1 MSDDIFI
8 GAETGNPG
16 YKQFFPLKYA
26 NRHGLIAGATG
37 TGKTI
42 TLQSMAEGFSRAGV
56 PVFMADVKGD
66 LSGLCQPSAGEGFV
80 LKRNEEIGFA
90 DFKPQACP
98 VTFWDM
104 YGEKGHPV
112 RTTISEI
119 GPVLLARMLE
129 LNDTQEGVL
138 NIAFRHAD
146 EEGLLLM
153 DLKDLRALLN
163 LIHEN
168 ASDISKDYGQV
179 SKPSIATIQRQLLR
193 LEEQGADQFFGE
205 PALNLADL
213 MRTDI
218 DGKGHVNILAADKLM
233 NAPRLYATFLL
244 WMLSELFEELPEA
257 GDLAKPKLVF
267 FFDEAHL
274 LFTDAPKSLLEK
286 IEQVVRLIR
295 SKGVGIYF
303 ITQNPQDIP
312 DSVLGQLGNRVQHA
326 LRAFTPQQ
334 QKFIRQAAQ
343 TYRANPAFK
352 VEEVISDLAV
362 GEALVSTLEDKGNP
376 SMVRR
381 ILVRPPE
388 SKVGPCSDDAKRMAM
403 KADGVGV
410 KYDTMHDR
418 ESAYEMLKSRAEG
431 PQGKNETKTASDA
444 SKSSGRA
451 KDGVGT
457 KTVKAVLTSV
467 SYSVGSA
474 IANSIF
480 GSSRKQSVA
489 TKAAKAAVRNAAS
502 SIGRNVGQ
510 EILRGV
516 LGSMRK

>member
-1 MSDDIFI
+1 MSTDIFI
-8 GAETGNPG
+8 GAENGNAD
-16 YKQFFPLKYA
+16 YKQLFPLKYA

-42 TLQSMAEGFSRAGV
+42 TLQSMAEGFSRSGI

-66 LSGLCQPSAGEGFV
+66 LSGICQPSSGEDFI
-80 LKRNEEIGFA
+80 LKRNEQIGFT
-90 DFKPQACP
+90 DFRPQACP
-98 VTFWDM
+98 VAFWDL
-104 YGEKGHPV
+104 YGEKGHSV

-119 GPVLLARMLE
+119 GPVMLARMLE
-129 LNDTQEGVL
+129 LNETQEGVL

-146 EEGLLLM
+146 EEGLLLT

-163 LIHEN
+163 AMHES
-168 ASDISKDYGQV
+168 ASDISKAYGQV
-179 SKPSIATIQRQLLR
+179 SKPSIATIQRQLLK
-193 LEEQGADQFFGE
+193 LEDQGANKFFGE
-205 PALNLADL
+205 PELNLADL
-213 MRTDI
+213 MRTDM
-218 DGKGHVNILAADKLM
+218 DGKGYVNILAADKLM
-233 NAPRLYATFLL
+233 NAPRLYSTFL

-257 GDLAKPKLVF
+257 GDLPQPKLVF

-303 ITQNPQDIP
+303 VTQNPQDIP

-334 QKFIRQAAQ
+334 QKFIKQAAQ

-381 ILVRPPE
+381 ILIRPPE
-388 SKVGPCSDDAKRMAM
+388 SKVGPCSPDAKSMAM
-403 KADGVGV
+403 KADGVGA
-410 KYDTMHDR
+410 KYDVTQDR
-418 ESAYEMLKSRAEG
+418 ESAYEKLTNTQVSQKQAPANDEPKS
-431 PQGKNETKTASDA
+431 T
-444 SKSSGRA
+444 GRQRDSIA
-451 KDGVGT
+451 T
-457 KTVKAVLTSV
+457 KTVKAVVASV

-474 IANSIF
+474 IANAIF
-480 GSSRKQSVA
+480 GGGRGKSIG
-489 TKAAKAAVRNAAS
+489 TKAAKSAVRNAAS
-502 SIGRNVGQ
+502 SIGRNVGN

-516 LGSMRK
+516 LGSRKR

>member
-8 GAETGNPG
+8 GAETGSPVF
-16 YKQFFPLKYA
+16 KQFLSLKYA

-42 TLQSMAEGFSRAGV
+42 TLQAMAEGFSAAGV

-66 LSGLCQPSAGEGFV
+66 LSGLCQPSAMEDFV
-80 LKRNEEIGFA
+80 IARKELIAFDSFA
-90 DFKPQACP
+90 PQACP
-98 VTFWDM
+98 VTFWDL
-104 YGEKGHPV
+104 YGEKGHAV

-129 LNDTQEGVL
+129 LNETQEGVL

-168 ASDISKDYGQV
+168 AAEISKDYGQV
-179 SKPSIATIQRQLLR
+179 SKPSIATIQRNLLR

-205 PALNLADL
+205 PALDLRDL
-213 MRTDI
+213 MRTDM
-218 DGKGHVNILAADKLM
+218 DGKGYVNILAADKLM

-274 LFTDAPKSLLEK
+274 LFDGAPKSLLEK

-312 DSVLGQLGNRVQHA
+312 ESVLGQLGNRVQHA

-334 QKFIRQAAQ
+334 QKYIKQASQ
-343 TYRANPAFK
+343 TYRANAAFK
-352 VEEVISDLAV
+352 VEDIISELAV
-362 GEALVSTLEDKGNP
+362 GEALVSTLEEKGNP

-381 ILVRPPE
+381 ILVRPPQ
-388 SKVGPCSDDAKRMAM
+388 SKVGVASSDAKRMAM
-403 KADGVGV
+403 KADGVGD
-410 KYDTMHDR
+410 KYDDAKDR
-418 ESAYEMLKSRAEG
+418 DSAYEVLTGRAEAATKRAESVQKDAAKTKSG
-431 PQGKNETKTASDA
+431 GRAPQGVGDAAIKSMVRAAS
-444 SKSSGRA
+444 
-451 KDGVGT
+451 
-457 KTVKAVLTSV
+457 
-467 SYSVGSA
+467 
-474 IANSIF
+474 
-480 GSSRKQSVA
+480 
-489 TKAAKAAVRNAAS
+489 S
-502 SIGRNVGQ
+502 SIGRTIARELIRG
-510 EILRGV
+510 IMGSLR
-516 LGSMRK
+516 R

>member
-8 GAETGNPG
+8 GAENGNPEF
-16 YKQFFPLKYA
+16 KQLFPLKYA

-42 TLQSMAEGFSRAGV
+42 TLQSMAEGFSKAGV

-66 LSGLCQPSAGEGFV
+66 LSGVCQPSAGEDFIS
-80 LKRNEEIGFA
+80 KRNDLIGFS
-90 DFKPQACP
+90 DFKPQAFP
-98 VTFWDM
+98 VTFWDL
-104 YGEKGHPV
+104 YGENGHPV

-129 LNDTQEGVL
+129 LNETQEGVL

-168 ASDISKDYGQV
+168 ASEISKEYGQV

-193 LEEQGADQFFGE
+193 LEEQGGEKFFAE
-205 PALNLADL
+205 PALQLNDL

-218 DGKGHVNILAADKLM
+218 DGKGYVNILAADKLM

-244 WMLSELFEELPEA
+244 WLLSELFEDLPEA

-274 LFTDAPKSLLEK
+274 LFTDAPKPLLEK

-334 QKFIRQAAQ
+334 QKFIKAASQ

-352 VEEVISDLAV
+352 VEDVMSDLGV
-362 GEALVSTLEDKGNP
+362 GEALVSTLEDKGAP

-381 ILVRPPE
+381 IFVRPPE
-388 SKVGPCSDDAKRMAM
+388 SKIGPCSPDAARMAM
-403 KADGVGV
+403 KADGVGN
-410 KYDTMHDR
+410 KYDSTQDR
-418 ESAYEMLKSRAEG
+418 ESAYEKLTQKAQAASEQA
-431 PQGKNETKTASDA
+431 KTAQVEA
-444 SKSSGRA
+444 QNSKPQKTGGRSRESLGEAAMKSVIRAARSSGGR
-451 KDGVGT
+451 T
-457 KTVKAVLTSV
+457 
-467 SYSVGSA
+467 
-474 IANSIF
+474 IA
-480 GSSRKQSVA
+480 R
-489 TKAAKAAVRNAAS
+489 
-502 SIGRNVGQ
+502 

-516 LGSMRK
+516 MGSLSRR

>member
-1 MSDDIFI
+1 MPPMSDDIFI
-8 GAETGNPG
+8 GAETGNPDH
-16 YKQFFPLKYA
+16 KQFFSLKYA

-42 TLQSMAEGFSRAGV
+42 TLQSMAEGFSNAGV

-66 LSGLCQPSAGEGFV
+66 LSGICQPSAGEGFV
-80 LKRNEEIGFA
+80 LKRNEEIGVT
-90 DFKPQACP
+90 DFMPKACP

-104 YGEKGHPV
+104 YGEKGHAV

-168 ASDISKDYGQV
+168 ASEISKDYGQV

-193 LEEQGADQFFGE
+193 LEEQGADKFFGE

-218 DGKGHVNILAADKLM
+218 DGNGYVNILAADKLM

-334 QKFIRQAAQ
+334 QKFIKQAAQ
-343 TYRANPAFK
+343 TYRANPTFK
-352 VEEVISDLAV
+352 VDDVISDLAV

-381 ILVRPPE
+381 ILLRPPQ
-388 SKVGPCSDDAKRMAM
+388 SKVGPCSDDARRMAM
-403 KADGVGV
+403 KADGVGA
-410 KYDTMHDR
+410 KYDAAQDR
-418 ESAYEMLKSRAEG
+418 ESAYEMLTEKAE
-431 PQGKNETKTASDA
+431 
-444 SKSSGRA
+444 
-451 KDGVGT
+451 
-457 KTVKAVLTSV
+457 
-467 SYSVGSA
+467 
-474 IANSIF
+474 
-480 GSSRKQSVA
+480 VA
-489 TKAAKAAVRNAAS
+489 TKRAESAQREAAKTKPAKAGRSREGVGEAAIKSVVRAASS
-502 SIGRNVGQ
+502 SIGRTIAR
-510 EILRGV
+510 ELLRGIM
-516 LGSMRK
+516 GSMRR